1 MSGQSWSS
9 RPASSSGPK
18 EFLRVLKLGNWLSSQ
33 GVMRQFLSKSI
44 AGGLSAGVVL
54 LWWPRL
60 FEDVDT
66 LTSWLLRG
74 AAWTICLEVLML
86 ALIPFE
92 RALWETA
99 GGERISSRV
108 GAANSRLHSG
118 SHRRRLGRL
127 SAIATVAVA
136 APVALLVMGLQG
148 QPVAQAGATPVRPI
162 EVVRVTK
169 VVKVKRVV
177 QHAPVASRT
186 IESSAGPSMAAPA
199 ATRPSSPSTAE
210 RVVVGRAAPVQRQSA
225 PSAQPE
231 VSDDSGEACAG
242 DACGSSAPP
251 AAAPAF

>member
-1 MSGQSWSS
+1 
-9 RPASSSGPK
+9 
-18 EFLRVLKLGNWLSSQ
+18 
-33 GVMRQFLSKSI
+33 MRQFLSKSI

-60 FEDVDT
+60 FEEVDT
-66 LTSWLLRG
+66 VTSWLVRG
-74 AAWTICLEVLML
+74 VAWTVCLELLML

-99 GGERISSRV
+99 RAERITSRV

-136 APVALLVMGLQG
+136 IPVTLLVMGLQR
-148 QPVAQAGATPVRPI
+148 QPVAKAEEAPVRPI

-177 QHAPVASRT
+177 QEEPVASRT
-186 IESSAGPSMAAPA
+186 IDSSAGVSAPA
-199 ATRPSSPSTAE
+199 PSAGRPTSPSTAD
-210 RVVVGRAAPVQRQSA
+210 RVVVGRAAPVTRQSTPTA
-225 PSAQPE
+225 EPE
-231 VSDDSGEACAG
+231 VTQDPGEPCAG

-251 AAAPAF
+251 PAAPAF

>member
-1 MSGQSWSS
+1 
-9 RPASSSGPK
+9 
-18 EFLRVLKLGNWLSSQ
+18 
-33 GVMRQFLSKSI
+33 MRQFLSKSI

-60 FEDVDT
+60 FADVDT
-66 LTSWLLRG
+66 LASWLVRG
-74 AAWTICLEVLML
+74 VAWTVCLELLMI

-99 GGERISSRV
+99 RGERISSRM

-118 SHRRRLGRL
+118 SRRRRLGRV

-136 APVALLVMGLQG
+136 VPVALLVMGLQG
-148 QPVAQAGATPVRPI
+148 QPVAKADAPAVRPI

-177 QHAPVASRT
+177 RHAPVVSRP
-186 IESSAGPSMAAPA
+186 IESSAESGAAVPA
-199 ATRPSSPSTAE
+199 AGRPSSPSTTE
-210 RVVVGRAAPVQRQSA
+210 QVVVGRAAPVRRQSA

-231 VSDDSGEACAG
+231 ATEEPAEACAG

-251 AAAPAF
+251 APAPAF